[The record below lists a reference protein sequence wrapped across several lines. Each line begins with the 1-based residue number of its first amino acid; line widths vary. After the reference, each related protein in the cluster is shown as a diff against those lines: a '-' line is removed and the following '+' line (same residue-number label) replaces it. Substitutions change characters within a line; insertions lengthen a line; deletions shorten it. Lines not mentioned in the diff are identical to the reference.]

1 MAIPSRLTGSG
12 LAGQAAT
19 NICGDVGNSLTATGS
34 TYADALQLSAVVN
47 RATTTAS
54 GTGVKLMPAESGASV
69 VVINS
74 GANALLVY
82 PGAGAAINALTV
94 TTQGFSVGAG
104 GRAQFVAVSPTN
116 WFAILSA

>member
-34 TYADALQLSAVVN
+34 TYSDALQLSAVVN
-47 RATTTAS
+47 RSTTTAS
-54 GTGVKLMPAESGASV
+54 GTGVKLMPAEAGASV
-69 VVINS
+69 FVINS

-82 PGAGAAINALTV
+82 PGTGAAINALTV

-104 GRAQFVAVSPTN
+104 GRAQFVAVSPTT

>member
-34 TYADALQLSAVVN
+34 TYSDALQLSAVVN
-47 RATTTAS
+47 RSTTTAS
-54 GTGVKLMPAESGASV
+54 GTGVKLMPAEAGASV

-82 PGAGAAINALTV
+82 PGTGAAINALTV
-94 TTQGFSVGAG
+94 TTQGFSVAAG
-104 GRAQFVAVSPTN
+104 GRALFVAVSPTN